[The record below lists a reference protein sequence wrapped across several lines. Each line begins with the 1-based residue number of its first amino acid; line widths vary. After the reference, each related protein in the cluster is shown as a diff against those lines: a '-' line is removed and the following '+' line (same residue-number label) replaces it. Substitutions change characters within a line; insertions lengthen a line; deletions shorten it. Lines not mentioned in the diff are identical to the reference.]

1 MPPMETPSSELIQNL
16 DVNKLNKMAEDIKN
30 SQGAGLNVID
40 AYEMVDDK
48 EQQEEMKQ
56 SIECF
61 EDIAQDSYY
70 PLMTNDPAIKKEY
83 ILKITDEHLDKVFD
97 KNNN

>member
-1 MPPMETPSSELIQNL
+1 
-16 DVNKLNKMAEDIKN
+16 MAEDIKN
-30 SQGAGLNVID
+30 SQGHQDIQSAF
-40 AYEMVDDK
+40 EFVDNQ
-48 EQQEEMKQ
+48 EQQAAMQQ

-61 EDIAQDSYY
+61 EDMAMDSYY
-70 PLMTNDPAIKKEY
+70 PLMTTDPTIHKEY

>member
-1 MPPMETPSSELIQNL
+1 
-16 DVNKLNKMAEDIKN
+16 MAEDIKN

-61 EDIAQDSYY
+61 EDIA
-70 PLMTNDPAIKKEY
+70 
-83 ILKITDEHLDKVFD
+83 
-97 KNNN
+97 

>member
-1 MPPMETPSSELIQNL
+1 
-16 DVNKLNKMAEDIKN
+16 MAEDIKN

-56 SIECF
+56 DSLQKWKWITNKSS
-61 EDIAQDSYY
+61 DKIAWSN
-70 PLMTNDPAIKKEY
+70 PN
-83 ILKITDEHLDKVFD
+83 
-97 KNNN
+97 